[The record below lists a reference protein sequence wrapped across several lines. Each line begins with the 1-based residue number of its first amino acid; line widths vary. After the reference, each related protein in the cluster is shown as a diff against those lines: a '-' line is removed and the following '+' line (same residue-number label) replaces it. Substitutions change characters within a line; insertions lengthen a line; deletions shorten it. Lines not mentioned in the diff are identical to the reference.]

1 MSKESPGA
9 EFWERVNAVIDL
21 ANEQCED
28 APRGEISSSL
38 LYATARFHAFLV
50 ASAASDVEEMKA
62 NRQEAID
69 YFPEQYKKML
79 IENLDEYIENF
90 DDYTAQE
97 DMR

>member
-1 MSKESPGA
+1 VSTEDPSPN
-9 EFWERVNAVIDL
+9 FWKRVNAVIDL
-21 ANEQCED
+21 ANEQCKD

-38 LYATARFHAFLV
+38 LYATARFHAFIV

-62 NRQEAID
+62 NREGAID

-90 DDYTAQE
+90 DHYTAEE
-97 DMR
+97 DAQ